1 MLNNITH
8 IFIYILGSI
17 ALYIILKMDVR
28 EYQKN
33 KKLKKI
39 KEEIEERKAGERFY
53 IIPPSILR
61 IKNSIIDLD
70 SVNKITLVEENI
82 NSSILLSM
90 NNETSEILLK
100 DLNFI
105 YEKDEFRCNHE
116 YKCLVNDKHITNINF
131 CEPDSEYSKCEEFEN
146 FFNFLVKCKG
156 IRKLY
161 LETKNKVFYGEYSFH
176 SMIKDIHFVDVNKSV
191 TNLIY
196 QHKYKVN
203 MNSMYGIRSNR
214 LGVIAY
220 DEVMKCKNKKNR
232 RIKYI
237 EDK

>member
-1 MLNNITH
+1 
-8 IFIYILGSI
+8 
-17 ALYIILKMDVR
+17 MDVR

-39 KEEIEERKAGERFY
+39 KEEIEERKAGEKFY

-70 SVNKITLVEENI
+70 SVNKITLVEDNI

-105 YEKDEFRCNHE
+105 YEKDEFICNHE

-214 LGVIAY
+214 LGFIAY

>member
-70 SVNKITLVEENI
+70 SVNKITLVEDNI

-90 NNETSEILLK
+90 NNETSEIHLK
-100 DLNFI
+100 DLDFI

-116 YKCLVNDKHITNINF
+116 YKCLVNDKLTSNINF

-156 IRKLY
+156 LRKLY
-161 LETKNKVFYGEYSFH
+161 LESKNKVFYGEYSFY

-191 TNLIY
+191 INLIH
-196 QHKYKVN
+196 QHKCKVR
-203 MNSMYGIRSNR
+203 MNSVYGICGFEIN
-214 LGVIAY
+214 
-220 DEVMKCKNKKNR
+220 DKNLKRKKKDKQ
-232 RIKYI
+232 IKYV
-237 EDK
+237 EDNNAT

>member
-8 IFIYILGSI
+8 IFIYILVTLV
-17 ALYIILKMDVR
+17 AYIILKMDVR
-28 EYQKN
+28 DYQKN

-70 SVNKITLVEENI
+70 SVNKITLVKDNI

-90 NNETSEILLK
+90 SNETSEILLK

-105 YEKDEFRCNHE
+105 YEKDDFRCNHE
-116 YKCLVNDKHITNINF
+116 YKCLVNDKLTSNINF
-131 CEPDSEYSKCEEFEN
+131 CESDSEYSKYEEFEN

-156 IRKLY
+156 LRKLY
-161 LETKNKVFYGEYSFH
+161 LESKDKVFYGEYSFY
-176 SMIKDIHFVDVNKSV
+176 SMIKDIHFVDVDKSV
-191 TNLIY
+191 INLIH
-196 QHKYKVN
+196 QHKCKVR
-203 MNSMYGIRSNR
+203 MNSVYGIC
-214 LGVIAY
+214 GFEI
-220 DEVMKCKNKKNR
+220 DKNNIKRKKKDKQ
-232 RIKYI
+232 IKYV
-237 EDK
+237 EDNNAT